1 MPIWNIDLL
10 LPVFLSLTISF
21 RYLANWFWFRQL
33 QHPPIKF
40 VMLDFLLSMAC
51 LLFLND
57 CSKEKGG
64 VSLFLPRVPQ
74 GSILGALFILIFFI
88 IHLSSLLTPTVF
100 PILLMNHLYH
110 PWFVFRIYLNAAL
123 LDTFQLSLWKLP
135 QILLYNL
142 VSLSHL
148 WLLCPWDCK
157 TRIQPILFFKKRI
170 LPLSTI
176 LLEFAFSISLTCLL
190 GYHFPNAP
198 RTTRS
203 ADIFAINFAE
213 FDS

>member
-1 MPIWNIDLL
+1 MI
-10 LPVFLSLTISF
+10 VRKRKEGFLSFPLEF
-21 RYLANWFWFRQL
+21 PKALYWEPYLFLF
-33 QHPPIKF
+33 
-40 VMLDFLLSMAC
+40 FLLFT
-51 LLFLND
+51 FLHYWLRQ
-57 CSKEKGG
+57 S
-64 VSLFLPRVPQ
+64 
-74 GSILGALFILIFFI
+74 
-88 IHLSSLLTPTVF
+88 F

-135 QILLYNL
+135 RILLYNL